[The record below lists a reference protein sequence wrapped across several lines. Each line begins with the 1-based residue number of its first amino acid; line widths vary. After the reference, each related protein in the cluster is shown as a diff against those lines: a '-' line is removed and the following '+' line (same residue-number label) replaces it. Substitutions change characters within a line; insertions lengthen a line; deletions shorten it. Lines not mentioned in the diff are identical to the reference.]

1 MNSVEYVRKIVDKL
15 FPEENFFA
23 FKLFTKKSDE

>member
-1 MNSVEYVRKIVDKL
+1 MNSVEFARKIVDKL
-15 FPEENFFA
+15 FSEENFFA

>member
-1 MNSVEYVRKIVDKL
+1 MNSVEFARKIVDKL